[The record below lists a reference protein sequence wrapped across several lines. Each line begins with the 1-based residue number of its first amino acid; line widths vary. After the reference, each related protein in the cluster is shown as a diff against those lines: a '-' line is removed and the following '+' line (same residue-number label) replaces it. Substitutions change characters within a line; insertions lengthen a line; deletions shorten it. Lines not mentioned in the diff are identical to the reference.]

1 MAGHAKK
8 KNSRGPLISASQK
21 NKQKKTPQQKKETV
35 QIWDKTDLSQSA
47 LTLTATAKNTTVK
60 GQQPDVEQWNK
71 RTFFS
76 HFYLRIIR
84 FPELT
89 ECWKEQTILKQQNSK
104 LHKTTQTMYK
114 TLLKQ
119 KNWTTRPFTCN
130 VSVSN
135 VKSSDLKKQTK
146 NKNGVRAFS
155 HPLRSPS
162 PNHPQLFWRQAG

>member
-8 KNSRGPLISASQK
+8 KKFQRSSNFCKSK
-21 NKQKKTPQQKKETV
+21 NKQKKNHNKKKKLSKSETK
-35 QIWDKTDLSQSA
+35 QTSHNQHSRWQPLPKTLLLRDSNQMLSSG
-47 LTLTATAKNTTVK
+47 TK
-60 GQQPDVEQWNK
+60 GL
-71 RTFFS
+71 FFS

>member
-1 MAGHAKK
+1 
-8 KNSRGPLISASQK
+8 
-21 NKQKKTPQQKKETV
+21 
-35 QIWDKTDLSQSA
+35 
-47 LTLTATAKNTTVK
+47 
-60 GQQPDVEQWNK
+60 
-71 RTFFS
+71 
-76 HFYLRIIR
+76 
-84 FPELT
+84 
-89 ECWKEQTILKQQNSK
+89 
-104 LHKTTQTMYK
+104 MYK